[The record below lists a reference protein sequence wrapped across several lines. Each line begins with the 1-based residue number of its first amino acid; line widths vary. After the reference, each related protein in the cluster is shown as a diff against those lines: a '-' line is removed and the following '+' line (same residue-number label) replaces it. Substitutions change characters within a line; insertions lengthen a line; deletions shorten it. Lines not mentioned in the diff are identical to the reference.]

1 MLAASGVPA
10 LYIAIAIVTSTISQS
25 FLDIVPSIFLGAPDD
40 ATALAVM
47 PGHRMLLDGRGIEAV
62 RLSAAGSGL
71 AIVVSMLLIV
81 PVSLIFLYAY
91 PYMWGYMALIL
102 AAISIFIILSNRSD
116 SVFPEASERI
126 RKICHGALI
135 FTASGFLGILAFA
148 IEPGTGPDRKHR
160 GADSIAA
167 ATIRP
172 LRCTD
177 AAHEHAERACY
188 PPAGAQRFQPS
199 RDGDREIGRPR
210 HTVAGAMVSWF
221 PAVSSGVATS
231 ITGMFAKQDDDS
243 DRRYLI
249 AVSGVNTSNAIFSL
263 MALYVI
269 GRPRSG
275 AVAAAQELLGG
286 MISFEGLILFLA
298 VICVAGVL
306 SYLLTLVAGG
316 YAAGVFS
323 RINYRW
329 LNRGVLLFLAS
340 MCLLMTGV
348 AGMAIFLMATAV
360 GMAAHILNV
369 RKTCLMGVLLLP
381 CILYFL

>member
-1 MLAASGVPA
+1 
-10 LYIAIAIVTSTISQS
+10 
-25 FLDIVPSIFLGAPDD
+25 
-40 ATALAVM
+40 
-47 PGHRMLLDGRGIEAV
+47 
-62 RLSAAGSGL
+62 
-71 AIVVSMLLIV
+71 
-81 PVSLIFLYAY
+81 
-91 PYMWGYMALIL
+91 
-102 AAISIFIILSNRSD
+102 
-116 SVFPEASERI
+116 
-126 RKICHGALI
+126 
-135 FTASGFLGILAFA
+135 
-148 IEPGTGPDRKHR
+148 
-160 GADSIAA
+160 
-167 ATIRP
+167 
-172 LRCTD
+172 
-177 AAHEHAERACY
+177 
-188 PPAGAQRFQPS
+188 
-199 RDGDREIGRPR
+199 
-210 HTVAGAMVSWF
+210 
-221 PAVSSGVATS
+221 
-231 ITGMFAKQDDDS
+231 MFAKQDDDS